1 MIVPKILLKNNKSY
15 VLLREL
21 ENGKG
26 YLYKESITG
35 KNYIF
40 DDSEIKLPIH
50 IKTRNIWQ
58 EREDGER

>member
-1 MIVPKILLKNNKSY
+1 MIIPKILFKNNKSY

-21 ENGKG
+21 ENGQG

-40 DDSEIKLPIH
+40 DNSEIKPPTH
-50 IKTRNIWQ
+50 IKTRNM
-58 EREDGER
+58 REDEER